1 MRKKTPLTK
10 KLILISI
17 FALLLCA
24 IPTVFSK
31 TQTPDPFR
39 SVIQTISSPLT
50 NLLSTAG
57 EGTSNAL
64 ASRTEYAHLEEQYKQ
79 ALDEMGQL
87 REQLALL
94 EQLQKENEQLR
105 DYLGLIDSRPEW
117 TLTDAAIIYN
127 NDPTGKTVTLNKGSR
142 HGIEVGMPVISAGG
156 LYGTV
161 CEVSLTTCR
170 VRTLRDEE
178 MFVGA
183 TNARSGVSG
192 TLCGLSEGQTYATLR
207 YIDAGADYKTGLLVG
222 DVIVTSGYGETY
234 PGGIAIGEIVSVG
247 VDEYD
252 RSPYATIRLYAD
264 YASPATLLIITGE
277 KDVTADDATD
287 TGGDQP

>member
-1 MRKKTPLTK
+1 MRKKSSLTK
-10 KLILISI
+10 TLILFSV

-24 IPTVFSK
+24 IPTILSK
-31 TQTPDPFR
+31 TQTPDPIR
-39 SVIQTISSPLT
+39 SVIQTISSPFTKLF
-50 NLLSTAG
+50 STVG
-57 EGTSNAL
+57 ESASDAL
-64 ASRTEYAHLEEQYKQ
+64 ASRREYGELEDQYQ
-79 ALDEMGQL
+79 AALDEMGQL

-94 EQLQKENEQLR
+94 EQLKKENEQLR
-105 DYLGLIDSRPEW
+105 EYLGLTDSRPDW
-117 TLTDAAIIYN
+117 TLTDATIIYN

-161 CEVSLTTCR
+161 CEVSASTCR
-170 VRTLRDEE
+170 VRTLNDEE

-183 TNARSGVSG
+183 SDVRSGISG
-192 TLCGLSEGQTYATLR
+192 TLCGPASGEEYAKLQ
-207 YIDAGADYKTGLLVG
+207 YIDAGADYKKDLQVG

-252 RSPYATIRLYAD
+252 RSPFAMVRLYSD
-264 YASPATLLIITGE
+264 YRSPATLLIITGE
-277 KDVTADDATD
+277 KAAQESA
-287 TGGDQP
+287 GGDLS